1 MYSGGAVFVT
11 GMLISFLGSLPL
23 GSLNVCAMQIA
34 VAENIRNAARF
45 AAGVAL
51 VEVLYVRLSL
61 KGIVWITAHQQIF
74 YILEWTTVFVFIIM
88 AVSSFRAANQKRAN
102 AKNIL
107 FDNNMNRFLLGFTM
121 SAINPVQVPFWFI
134 WSTYLISNKI
144 LSPAGWQFNIY
155 TAGIGTG
162 TLLGLALF
170 IVAGR
175 WLLKKLHTSQRMV
188 NIIVGIVFIVSA
200 ILQLYRVVYRPFNQ
214 QLQNK
219 PALLTS
225 YSSPQVEVAFFCKDR
240 AIPGIY
246 PQLADLESARNFIIP

>member
-1 MYSGGAVFVT
+1 MYSGAAVFVT

-34 VAENIRNAARF
+34 ITEDIRNAVRF
-45 AAGVAL
+45 SAGVAL

-61 KGIVWITAHQQIF
+61 KSIGWIIAHQQIF

-88 AVSSFRAANQKRAN
+88 AASSFRAANRKKGN

-107 FDNNMNRFLLGFTM
+107 LDNNMNRFWLGFTM

-144 LSPAGWQFNIY
+144 LSTSDWQFNIY
-155 TAGIGTG
+155 TAGIGSG

-175 WLLKKLHTSQRMV
+175 WLLKKLHTSHRV
-188 NIIVGIVFIVSA
+188 INIIVGIVFIVSA
-200 ILQLYRVVYRPFNQ
+200 ILQLYRLAYKPFNR
-214 QLQNK
+214 QLQEK
-219 PALLTS
+219 PALITKNHG
-225 YSSPQVEVAFFCKDR
+225 SPQVAAACFT
-240 AIPGIY
+240 
-246 PQLADLESARNFIIP
+246 